1 MPEAAVVGWEE
12 WLASA
17 AAELQMPQLAS
28 AFVSVVL
35 VAVLVVFVF
44 EAVLVLVLL
53 AVVVE

>member
-12 WLASA
+12 WLASV

-53 AVVVE
+53 AVADD